1 MTTES
6 KQDSPPGSPPGVLA
20 RWQAIPLYWRILAA
34 MILGAITGELL
45 KQNADALAV
54 PADLVIRLLGALA
67 PPLILLAV
75 MQALIRARIPGRM
88 AARMAYL
95 LALNTIVAICIGLTV
110 ANILKPGSRVP

>member
-1 MTTES
+1 MD
-6 KQDSPPGSPPGVLA
+6 DSTSPENSSGLAPLLEYAPPELAPRLGLSRLLA

-34 MILGAITGELL
+34 MALGAVTGELL
-45 KQNADALAV
+45 RQNADPLSV

-88 AARMAYL
+88 AARMAFL
-95 LALNTIVAICIGLTV
+95 LAL
-110 ANILKPGSRVP
+110 